1 MKEQNDG
8 KQMTD
13 VWRMP
18 AICSLEKACDK
29 HPIQKSLRLLIR
41 MVHVS
46 TKVI

>member
-18 AICSLEKACDK
+18 AIVNWKKLVTS
-29 HPIQKSLRLLIR
+29 IQYKSLCASLFEWFMYQPR
-41 MVHVS
+41 
-46 TKVI
+46 

>member
-18 AICSLEKACDK
+18 EIVHWKKLETS
-29 HPIQKSLRLLIR
+29 IQYKSLCASLFEWFMYRPR
-41 MVHVS
+41 
-46 TKVI
+46 